1 MAETEII
8 NFTLEGYNPS
18 KTNDAQLADD
28 WRLICAKYA
37 TMLRGGRTEF
47 ETVED
52 CQQFAV
58 KVLAEILKRGKITF
72 HPDQMKSTSLD
83 LLRFA
88 LGELIHGG
96 LYLVAPHAE
105 WFFTGKKTAMVKSRR
120 FKRCRDFNI
129 LCSENKAYG
138 YIRFKEPDEINLPAF
153 TALQSEH
160 CISEAERKSWWP
172 TKTKLY
178 FYELRDFIPFEKPR
192 KIDLPQGVQVF
203 VDKVVFY
210 SSPDKLA
217 ERLPWLIRNA
227 QELPEFV
234 WKPDFVAITGSTIF
248 ADRKPHDMDIVIKSD
263 KLDSL
268 LTLKLQRALSYHFD
282 DPSLHWILEP
292 SGPNWNFLSIYDLV
306 LRPKKSRQ
314 VTELEEPQFQQEL
327 YHQRAAAP
335 EVEEQARK
343 SREEDKLKLF
353 RFYLGMKPTRITLE
367 GKRQTP
373 ERFVDFFSD
382 DDFPVYNSKKYDG
395 MRLLVFKDKDRVEIW
410 SEDGANNTHRLPG
423 LCKSIASLKAKN
435 FIIEAELEQWIDK
448 VHQPREA
455 VAGYLHS
462 NVPVDDTTLI
472 ANVYTC
478 LFLNSEDLHKRT
490 EEERQHALDKLGIE
504 YSTNDVPDVKNHNLN
519 KVPND
524 ICHSREEL
532 LKSTNKLR
540 FLPASE
546 GVVAKKAKSVYYLDG
561 NAREGWIKFHNSAV
575 LVGKVS
581 EVFETKTAGVFNYAY
596 AIKSGDFKVKKSDLV
611 EVGGEELVEVGRTF
625 STAVSCQRND
635 LIEVEFE
642 TFNLIHDKVSDTWRV
657 SAWAPVFLSRLDS
670 RGNPDSIE
678 DVVDKAREEHILQ
691 EKVITEEETIYLAH
705 SSGDPYMHY
714 PDESKTYHYV
724 NQHHY
729 RGRSCHSDLRFETDK
744 GYLIGWTL
752 LDSIE
757 GKVDKDVLTL
767 QDAQHFDKQHIWKI
781 DWETGKVKE
790 RKVRGGAV
798 RPADIRALEK
808 KPEPIE
814 WLKVEGA
821 TPPGTPGST
830 KEFPG
835 VFSIVD
841 RGIVEYG
848 TQKPYFHEY
857 FLSQGILKGRICFR
871 MIGRESLS
879 SPSTGEGQG
888 EGEILPPREEET
900 PVTFSPV
907 IASPSSVIARSEATK
922 QSHFKADLHH
932 ILPPGEEEEAPRVP
946 YYWVLMQPL
955 DQTPYVLSDGAIEKD
970 WLPPKGVSA
979 LPKAI
984 KENVPD
990 RLKFWNL
997 SRKEALE
1004 PRKELASM
1012 EELVTPVIASR
1023 SSERSEESAKQSNP
1037 SFVLQHHWWRGPIIV
1052 RFGPSTEHWDL
1063 RIAFPSPLMG
1073 EGKGEGEKEI
1083 WHLVLKNNP
1092 IRARSVM
1099 GYQKPCTAPE
1109 AMEKG
1114 KKGTEELEPGTDWN
1128 PTKDTPAFI
1137 KALDWGHCVILEDSA
1152 AFKKVEFKSDKLQG
1166 LFIFTRED
1174 DTDFW
1179 TMSQSQ
1185 LPEAS

>member
-1 MAETEII
+1 METELK
-8 NFTLEGYNPS
+8 NFQLEGYNPS

-37 TMLRGGRTEF
+37 TMVRGGKTEF
-47 ETVED
+47 ETIDE

-72 HPDQMKSTSLD
+72 HPDQMKETSLD

-88 LGELIHGG
+88 LGELIKGG
-96 LYLVAPHAE
+96 LYLVAPHGE
-105 WFFTGKKTAMVKSRR
+105 WFYTGKKTAMVKSRR

-153 TALQSEH
+153 TALRSQH
-160 CISEAERKSWWP
+160 RISEAERESWWP
-172 TKTKLY
+172 SKKVLY
-178 FYELRDFIPFEKPR
+178 LYDLRDFIALEKPR

-203 VDKVVFY
+203 VDKVVFH
-210 SSPDKLA
+210 SSLDNLA

-234 WKPDFVAITGSTIF
+234 WKPDFVCITGSTIF
-248 ADRKPHDMDIVIKSD
+248 ADRKPNDMDIVIRAD
-263 KLDSL
+263 KIDSL
-268 LTLKLQRALSYHFD
+268 LSVKLQRALSYHFD
-282 DPSLHWILEP
+282 APQLHWVPEP
-292 SGPNWNFLSIYDLV
+292 SGPNWPYLPIYDLV
-306 LRPKKSRQ
+306 LRPRKSPQ
-314 VTELEEPQFQQEL
+314 VIKPEEPQFQKEL
-327 YHQRAAAP
+327 YHQRAATP
-335 EVEEQARK
+335 EVEQQARR
-343 SREEDKLKLF
+343 SRQEDKLVLS

-367 GKRQTP
+367 GKRQTV
-373 ERFVDFFSD
+373 ERFVDLFSK
-382 DDFPVYNSKKYDG
+382 DDFPVFNSKKYDG
-395 MRLLVFKDKDRVEIW
+395 MRLLIFKDKDRVEIW
-410 SEDGANNTHRLPG
+410 SEDGVNNTHRLPNV
-423 LCKSIASLKAKN
+423 CKSIASLKHKN
-435 FIIEAELEQWIDK
+435 FIIEAELEQWIDN

-462 NVPVDDTTLI
+462 TQPVDDSTLI

-478 LFLNSEDLHKRT
+478 LFLSGEDLHRKS
-490 EEERQHALDKLGIE
+490 EEERQHALDQLGID
-504 YSTNDVPDVKNHNLN
+504 YSTNDIPEVQSHNLN
-519 KVPND
+519 KVPNY
-524 ICHSREEL
+524 ICNSKEEL
-532 LKSTNKLR
+532 LNSTNKLR
-540 FLPASE
+540 FFPASE

-581 EVFETKTAGVFNYAY
+581 EAFETKTAGVFNYAY
-596 AIKSGDFKVKKSDLV
+596 AIRPGDFEVKRADLV
-611 EVGGEELVEVGRTF
+611 EVGGEELVEVGKTF
-625 STAVSCQRND
+625 STSVECQRGD

-642 TFNLIHDKVSDTWRV
+642 TFNLIHDKLSDTWRV
-657 SAWAPVFLSRLDS
+657 SAWAPVFLRSLDS
-670 RGNPDSIE
+670 RGEPDTIE

-691 EKVITEEETIYLAH
+691 EKVITEEETIYLSH

-714 PDESKTYHYV
+714 PDESKAYHYV

-757 GKVDKDVLTL
+757 DKVDKDVLTL
-767 QDAQHFDKQHIWKI
+767 EDARHFDKQDIWKI
-781 DWETGKVKE
+781 DWEMGKVKE
-790 RKVRGGAV
+790 RKVRGGAT

-841 RGIVEYG
+841 KGIVEFG

-857 FLSQGILKGRICFR
+857 FLSQGILKNRICFR

-879 SPSTGEGQG
+879 SPLTGEGQG

-907 IASPSSVIARSEATK
+907 IARSEATK
-922 QSHFKADLHH
+922 QSHFKVGLHH

-946 YYWVLMQPL
+946 YYWVFMQPL

-970 WLPPKGVSA
+970 WLPPKGISA
-979 LPKAI
+979 LPKSI
-984 KENVPD
+984 RDHVPD

-1004 PRKELASM
+1004 ARKELASM
-1012 EELVTPVIASR
+1012 EELVPPQITHSTNSINSTN
-1023 SSERSEESAKQSNP
+1023 SS
-1037 SFVLQHHWWRGPIIV
+1037 FILQHHWWRGPIIV

-1063 RIAFPSPLMG
+1063 RIAFPSPSMG

-1092 IRARSVM
+1092 LHSASVM
-1099 GYQKPCTAPE
+1099 GYEKPCTDPE

-1114 KKGTEELEPGTDWN
+1114 KKETEELDPGTVWN

-1137 KALDWGHCVILEDSA
+1137 KALDFGNCIILEDSA
-1152 AFKKVEFKSDKLQG
+1152 TFKKVEFKGDKLNG

-1174 DTDFW
+1174 ESDFW
-1179 TMSQSQ
+1179 TISQSE
-1185 LPEAS
+1185 LPQSS